1 VKGEREKRCGWISL
15 LVSEEMVDIL
25 IGKSSYYAFLKNKNK

>member
-15 LVSEEMVDIL
+15 LVSEEMVDIF
-25 IGKSSYYAFLKNKNK
+25 IGRSTSYAFFKNKNK